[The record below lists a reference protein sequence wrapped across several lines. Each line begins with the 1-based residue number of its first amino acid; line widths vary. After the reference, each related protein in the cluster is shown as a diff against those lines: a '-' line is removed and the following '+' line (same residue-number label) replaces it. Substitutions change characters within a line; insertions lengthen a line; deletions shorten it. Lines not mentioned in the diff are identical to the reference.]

1 MRAAE
6 PHSAGW
12 MATLTQNLRL
22 AGQVPDATLAMRLA
36 EPYLLFWRHRSLL
49 VQSTAQ
55 KLRARHAGSIIGLGW
70 LLLGPLILLG
80 LYALL
85 YTVIFRIQPAGLTIE
100 DYVFY
105 IFAGLVPFIAF
116 GQALNGGAGS
126 LVADRALLL
135 NRVFRA
141 ELIPAREVLAAGAFL
156 IVGGGVILLVKTAS
170 GGASWAWLL
179 LPLIVILLAMATMGV
194 VWGLAMAS
202 LVFKDIQQIVGY
214 IVTILL
220 IASPI
225 AYTPEMVPTPLRI
238 LIYANPFAYYVQA
251 FQSVLVLGR
260 VPPIAVL
267 AGCIVFAL
275 LSFHGIYR
283 AFNVC
288 KRIIADH
295 I

>member
-1 MRAAE
+1 M
-6 PHSAGW
+6 S
-12 MATLTQNLRL
+12 
-22 AGQVPDATLAMRLA
+22 GQETDETLAVRLA

-55 KLRARHAGSIIGLGW
+55 KLRARHAGSVIGLGW
-70 LLLGPLILLG
+70 LLLGPITLLG
-80 LYALL
+80 LYALF
-85 YTVIFRIQPAGLTIE
+85 YTVVFRIQPTGLTLA

-135 NRVFRA
+135 NRVFPA

-156 IVGGGVILLVKTAS
+156 IAGGGIILLLKTAS

-179 LPLIVILLAMATMGV
+179 LPLLVILLAMATMGV
-194 VWGLAMAS
+194 VWALSMAS
-202 LVFKDIQQIVGY
+202 LAFKDTQQLVAY
-214 IVTILL
+214 IVMILL
-220 IASPI
+220 VASPI
-225 AYTPEMVPTPLRI
+225 AYTPEMVPTSLRI
-238 LIYANPFAYYVQA
+238 LLYANPFAYYVQA
-251 FQSVLVLGR
+251 FQAILVLGR
-260 VPPIAVL
+260 VPPPGVL
-267 AGCIVFAL
+267 AGCILFAL

-283 AFNVC
+283 GFSVG

-295 I
+295 V